1 MLECTMNKE
10 SGYVKMHGTAS
21 ELIFDTFRIIDQ
33 VYRDIKT
40 DDEKAAAWYLK
51 TLRHCLSEDQYAFFA
66 KLAAPDIETD
76 LTSKEEVRE

>member
-10 SGYVKMHGTAS
+10 SGYVKMNGTAS

-33 VYRDIKT
+33 VYRNIKT
-40 DDEKAAAWYLK
+40 DDEEAAVWYLK
-51 TLRHCLSEDQYAFFA
+51 TLRHCLSEDQYAVFA

>member
-10 SGYVKMHGTAS
+10 SGYVKMHGTTS
-21 ELIFDTFRIIDQ
+21 ELIFDSFRIIDQ

-40 DDEKAAAWYLK
+40 DDEEAAAWYLEM
-51 TLRHCLSEDQYAFFA
+51 LRHWLAEDQYAFFA

-76 LTSKEEVRE
+76 LTSKEEVHE

>member
-21 ELIFDTFRIIDQ
+21 ELIFDTFRIVDQ

-40 DDEKAAAWYLK
+40 DDEEAAAWYLK
-51 TLRHCLSEDQYAFFA
+51 MIRHCLSEDQYAFFA

>member
-21 ELIFDTFRIIDQ
+21 ELIFDTFRIVDQ

-40 DDEKAAAWYLK
+40 DDEEAAAWYLK
-51 TLRHCLSEDQYAFFA
+51 MIRHCLSEDQYAVFA
-66 KLAAPDIETD
+66 KLAAPDIEIESI
-76 LTSKEEVRE
+76 SKEDTNV

>member
-40 DDEKAAAWYLK
+40 DDEDAAAWYLK
-51 TLRHCLSEDQYAFFA
+51 TLRRCLSEDQYAFFA
-66 KLAAPDIETD
+66 KLAAPDIEIEPI
-76 LTSKEEVRE
+76 SKEVHE

>member
-40 DDEKAAAWYLK
+40 DDEEAAAWYLK
-51 TLRHCLSEDQYAFFA
+51 MLRHCLSEDQYAFFA
-66 KLAAPDIETD
+66 KLAAPDIEIEPI
-76 LTSKEEVRE
+76 SKKEVHE